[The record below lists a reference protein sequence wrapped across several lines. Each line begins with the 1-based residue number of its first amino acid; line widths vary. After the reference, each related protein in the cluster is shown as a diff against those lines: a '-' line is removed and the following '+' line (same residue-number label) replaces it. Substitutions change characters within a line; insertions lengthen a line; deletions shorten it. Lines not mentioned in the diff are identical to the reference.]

1 MGLVGLV
8 GLVRRVGLVGL
19 VGRIAQIGLVG
30 LGMVAVVGC
39 SRPSAAPPSAAN
51 RTPSDA
57 QHQGITTPHGD
68 HSPHHGGMVLM
79 QEELH
84 YEVVF
89 DPRGR
94 HRIWFSDAVREDLP
108 ASVARDVRMTVARP
122 GAPPEALAL
131 EIDDAGESWVAR
143 GNPVSGDKVMVT
155 VNFVAQG
162 SPHEI
167 EIPFLIPAQ

>member
-1 MGLVGLV
+1 VA
-8 GLVRRVGLVGL
+8 RVGLVGL
-19 VGRIAQIGLVG
+19 VGQIARIGLVG
-30 LGMVAVVGC
+30 LVGLAATLGC
-39 SRPSAAPPSAAN
+39 SRPAASPPPAAN
-51 RTPSDA
+51 RTPSDT

-79 QEELH
+79 NGELH

-89 DPRGR
+89 DAQGR

-108 ASVARDVRMTVARP
+108 ASVARDVRMTIARP
-122 GAPPEALAL
+122 GAPPESVAL

-143 GNPVSGDKVMVT
+143 GNPVSGNDVIVKVT
-155 VNFVAQG
+155 FVAQG